1 MPLTLSQ
8 IVVPND
14 EPVSLDEM
22 KRHLR
27 VTIDNDDLLIFGMI
41 QAAREHLEV
50 VTRRQ
55 FLTAT
60 WVYALDAFP
69 ASNII
74 ALPRPPL
81 QSISLVEY
89 LDSNNIRQV
98 LTLDTDYGIDT
109 LSEPGRLYL
118 LPNKTWPVT
127 YEVPSAVKITYVSG
141 WSSAALVPSG
151 LKQLIY
157 LLVGHFYEH
166 REAAVS
172 GEGVQ
177 SIPFGVQM
185 LLWNY
190 RLVGMF

>member
-69 ASNII
+69 ASNSI